1 MKTLLPKG
9 YLGRGEGPCISLVL
23 QLGLMETPYTKV
35 ASGIWGHLSGWRPH
49 PVSFH
54 SHHLTSQPAVTGTL
68 PDLPSCLC
76 QHGPCMASLSTSS
89 TCALSMANKLPF
101 SASSPNTPSTFC
113 LGRNLA
119 VPWEARSPSGHVK
132 KAAQALIPPRPR
144 EEVCFWL
151 HCSRF

>member
-1 MKTLLPKG
+1 MLYSTNCCEVLP
-9 YLGRGEGPCISLVL
+9 IQSLTVL
-23 QLGLMETPYTKV
+23 HVVLNE
-35 ASGIWGHLSGWRPH
+35 ASLTNNFKSCVPTAAQADNTSASPLNPGIDRS
-49 PVSFH
+49 SI
-54 SHHLTSQPAVTGTL
+54 
-68 PDLPSCLC
+68 CLC

-101 SASSPNTPSTFC
+101 SASAPNTPSTFC